1 MINSSLKVKR
11 MIRNWG
17 LLMLTWGCLS
27 FFAASSH
34 AAGYSPQVGQLHP
47 DFTLPGIAD
56 KEPVSLSQFRGWK
69 VLLIHFA
76 SW

>member
-1 MINSSLKVKR
+1 
-11 MIRNWG
+11 
-17 LLMLTWGCLS
+17 MLTWASLS
-27 FFAASSH
+27 FNAGPSN
-34 AAGYSPQVGQLHP
+34 AAGYSPQVDQFHP

-56 KEPVSLSQFRGWK
+56 REPVSLSQFRGRK

>member
-1 MINSSLKVKR
+1 
-11 MIRNWG
+11 
-17 LLMLTWGCLS
+17 MLTWGCLS
-27 FFAASSH
+27 FLAGPSN

-56 KEPVSLSQFRGWK
+56 REPVSLSQFRGRK